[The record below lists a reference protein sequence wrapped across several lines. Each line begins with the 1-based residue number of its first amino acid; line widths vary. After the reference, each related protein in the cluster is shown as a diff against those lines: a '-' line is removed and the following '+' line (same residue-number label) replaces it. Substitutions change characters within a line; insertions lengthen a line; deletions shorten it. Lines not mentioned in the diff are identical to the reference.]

1 MHDVDVSNLPCIVHS
16 AEDKSICILDDPHI
30 SFILAFKGDGN
41 PDDYYV
47 LYERS

>member
-1 MHDVDVSNLPCIVHS
+1 MSLVGDSLKALFKKLYP
-16 AEDKSICILDDPHI
+16 LDL
-30 SFILAFKGDGN
+30 SLYGFKGDGN

>member
-16 AEDKSICILDDPHI
+16 AEDKFICILDDPH
-30 SFILAFKGDGN
+30 LAFKGDGN
-41 PDDYYV
+41 PDVYCIC